1 MDPYSFNARTDFV
14 AIAAAHNSPQTFTS
28 RLRSFLLLG
37 SIGFL
42 AMLLTGC
49 GSTTLFQSSF
59 DSNAVNAPP
68 SHNQSTGTIDVS
80 AAPGASVVIV
90 SHPPNAT
97 GNWAQIQ
104 RSDGQGTP
112 VPTMQC
118 NLSQPPRDGS
128 YTLLAVLYIP
138 SGSGLATVEF
148 DTSSQSGPPSQGF
161 MHLDFGDFTVNN
173 TVHRNTVRINDDS
186 SLLFGNFPRDQFFT
200 LAVTLDISSSIAVA
214 HMSLYGSGASG
225 NFDLNNIT
233 PLFLA
238 RQFGEVK
245 FYMGFPWSGSFDTTN
260 ILVTRKN

>member
-1 MDPYSFNARTDFV
+1 MISLSFNARTCFDT
-14 AIAAAHNSPQTFTS
+14 IAHHLPQTPAG
-28 RLRSFLLLG
+28 RLKHILLLA

-42 AMLLTGC
+42 AALFTGC

-59 DSNAVNAPP
+59 DSNTVGAPP

-80 AAPGASVVIV
+80 NGPGATVTIV
-90 SHPPNAT
+90 SAPPSAT

-104 RSDGQGTP
+104 RIGGPATP

-118 NLSQPPRDGS
+118 NLSQPPQDGS

-148 DTSSQSGPPSQGF
+148 DTSPQSGPPSQGF
-161 MHLDFGDFTVNN
+161 LHLDFGDFTVNN
-173 TVHRNTVRINDDS
+173 KVYTNTVRVNDDS
-186 SLLFGNFPRDQFFT
+186 RLLFGNFPRDQFFT
-200 LAVTLDISSSIAVA
+200 VAVTLEVSSSVAIA
-214 HMSLYGSGASG
+214 HMRLYGSGASG
-225 NFDLNNIT
+225 NLDLNNIT
-233 PLFLA
+233 PLSLA

-245 FYMGFPWSGSFDTTN
+245 FYMGFPWNGSFDTTN